1 MLYTCPHLNG
11 ARDYLCDTTDVRID
25 ACITQCVFPGPKPCD
40 ETIFD
45 ICMVIMMEEGLRPP
59 TSAED
64 AVILYQ
70 ELRRHILNEL

>member
-11 ARDYLCDTTDVRID
+11 ARDYLCDTTHVRID
-25 ACITQCVFPGPKPCD
+25 ACITQCVFPGPKQCD

-45 ICMVIMMEEGLRPP
+45 LIMVIMMEEGLRPP
-59 TSAED
+59 TSGED

-70 ELRRHILNEL
+70 EIRRDILNEL